1 MAGRK
6 KAAPET
12 VEAEVVNE
20 VAVAQPEKMEF
31 RLINPTEDG
40 FLRVIKWNKEELEA
54 AVRHKI
60 AAYQNV
66 VYTEDNMKQAKADR
80 AELNKLTKAIE
91 ERRKMVKK
99 IINEP
104 YEVFEAELKEILAL
118 IQEPVGIID
127 RQVKAFEDQ
136 QKEEK
141 KKNIRSAYDEVI
153 GDLGQVLPFEKVFD
167 SRYLNQTYKLTTAQS
182 DIKEKVEKVRT
193 DLETIDSLESKY
205 KLNAKDVYIK
215 TLDLSKA
222 LAENK
227 RLSDLEEKLEAEK
240 RRKAEE
246 EAERKRLAEERKKAE
261 EEKAKAEEEK
271 RKALGDQ
278 RKAEEEIHT
287 KEAAASVENLPFDV
301 SRSGNSVSES
311 QATVIKQPENV
322 IKGQENG
329 AESALNVSSGAENG
343 TLPWESGSGPVSA
356 MGRAI
361 QSTEQQAFA
370 AAIDPFAQ
378 QQTAEPPK
386 VEEKR
391 YKTRFYAKGTRAQLE
406 MLIQFMNDNGIE
418 YGRIKA

>member
-6 KAAPET
+6 KAATEA

-20 VAVAQPEKMEF
+20 VAVEQPEKMEF

-54 AVRHKI
+54 AVRYKI

-104 YEVFEAELKEILAL
+104 YDVFEAELKEILAL

-127 RQVKAFEDQ
+127 RQVKVFEDQ

-141 KKNIRSAYDEVI
+141 KKSIQESYDEVI
-153 GDLGQVLPFEKVFD
+153 GDLAEVLPFERVFD
-167 SRYLNQTYKLTTAQS
+167 SQYLNQTYKLATAQAEV
-182 DIKEKVEKVRT
+182 KAKVEKVRT

-246 EAERKRLAEERKKAE
+246 EAERKRLAEERRKAA
-261 EEKAKAEEEK
+261 EEKAKAEEEQ
-271 RKALGDQ
+271 RKALEAQ
-278 RKAEEEIHT
+278 KKAAQE
-287 KEAAASVENLPFDV
+287 
-301 SRSGNSVSES
+301 SVSK
-311 QATVIKQPENV
+311 QAENV
-322 IKGQENG
+322 IESRESVAEPAQNVSNG
-329 AESALNVSSGAENG
+329 AEDGA
-343 TLPWESGSGPVSA
+343 LPWKNGSEHTVAGTVQSA
-356 MGRAI
+356 G
-361 QSTEQQAFA
+361 QQASVA
-370 AAIDPFAQ
+370 VDPF
-378 QQTAEPPK
+378 EPK
-386 VEEKR
+386 QEEKR
-391 YKTRFYAKGTRAQLE
+391 YRTKFCAVGTRAQLQK
-406 MLIQFMNDNGIE
+406 LIQFMNENNIE
-418 YGRIKA
+418 YGRTQ

>member
-104 YEVFEAELKEILAL
+104 YEVFEAELKEILEL

-141 KKNIRSAYDEVI
+141 KKSIQKSYDEVI
-153 GDLGQVLPFEKVFD
+153 GDLAEVLPFERVFD
-167 SRYLNQTYKLTTAQS
+167 IRYLNQTYKLAMAQTEV
-182 DIKEKVEKVRT
+182 KAKVEKVRT

-240 RRKAEE
+240 RRKAKE
-246 EAERKRLAEERKKAE
+246 EAERKRLAEERRKAE
-261 EEKAKAEEEK
+261 EERAKAEEEK
-271 RKALGDQ
+271 RKALEAQ
-278 RKAEEEIHT
+278 KRAEQES
-287 KEAAASVENLPFDV
+287 AS
-301 SRSGNSVSES
+301 
-311 QATVIKQPENV
+311 KQPEIVTEQAENV
-322 IKGQENG
+322 IESRESVTESPQSVSRGVEKTSGESVPRIFFRLHPMIEQEKH
-329 AESALNVSSGAENG
+329 SPALH
-343 TLPWESGSGPVSA
+343 PA
-356 MGRAI
+356 M
-361 QSTEQQAFA
+361 
-370 AAIDPFAQ
+370 
-378 QQTAEPPK
+378 
-386 VEEKR
+386 
-391 YKTRFYAKGTRAQLE
+391 
-406 MLIQFMNDNGIE
+406 
-418 YGRIKA
+418 

>member
-141 KKNIRSAYDEVI
+141 KKSIQKSYDEVI
-153 GDLGQVLPFEKVFD
+153 GDLAEVLPFERVFD
-167 SRYLNQTYKLTTAQS
+167 IRYLNQTYKLATAQAEV
-182 DIKEKVEKVRT
+182 KAKVEKVRT

-246 EAERKRLAEERKKAE
+246 EAERKRLAEERRRAAE
-261 EEKAKAEEEK
+261 ERAKAEEEQ
-271 RKALGDQ
+271 RKALEAQ
-278 RKAEEEIHT
+278 KKAEQES
-287 KEAAASVENLPFDV
+287 ASKQAENVAEPAKNV
-301 SRSGNSVSES
+301 IES
-311 QATVIKQPENV
+311 QESVIEPDQ
-322 IKGQENG
+322 
-329 AESALNVSSGAENG
+329 NVSNGAENG
-343 TLPWESGSGPVSA
+343 TEPSA
-356 MGRAI
+356 AGAI
-361 QSTEQQAFA
+361 QSTEQQASVA
-370 AAIDPFAQ
+370 VDPF
-378 QQTAEPPK
+378 EPK
-386 VEEKR
+386 QEEKR
-391 YKTRFYAKGTRAQLE
+391 YRTKFCAVGTRAQLQK
-406 MLIQFMNDNGIE
+406 LIEFMNENNIE
-418 YGRIKA
+418 YGRIK